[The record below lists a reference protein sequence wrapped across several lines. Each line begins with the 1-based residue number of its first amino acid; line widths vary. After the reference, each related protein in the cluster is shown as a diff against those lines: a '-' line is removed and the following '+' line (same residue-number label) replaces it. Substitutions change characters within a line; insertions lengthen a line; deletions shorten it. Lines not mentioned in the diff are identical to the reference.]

1 MSYSDY
7 RKVLKQIQNK
17 PAKLKRFMKHNTPK
31 KIKYGA
37 RVKRCSLSGNPHA
50 YIQKYGLNLSRQ
62 AFRQIATKLG
72 FKKYN

>member
-1 MSYSDY
+1 
-7 RKVLKQIQNK
+7 
-17 PAKLKRFMKHNTPK
+17 MKHNTPK

>member
-50 YIQKYGLNLSRQ
+50 YIQK
-62 AFRQIATKLG
+62 
-72 FKKYN
+72 